1 MWQARYDRVLI
12 QDYKELK
19 ERPPFRNGPSGTVLS
34 IHGEEITM
42 TRIPMLT
49 AIALVL
55 GVTGMSLAELNGGG
69 DGGARGEQQGSLAPA
84 PVVSSESAPD
94 PSDPMPYRVGSQ
106 SPPSDQHSSSL
117 SAASSAL

>member
-1 MWQARYDRVLI
+1 
-12 QDYKELK
+12 
-19 ERPPFRNGPSGTVLS
+19 
-34 IHGEEITM
+34 M

-55 GVTGMSLAELNGGG
+55 GVTGMSLAELNGGS

-84 PVVSSESAPD
+84 PAVSNESAPG

-106 SPPSDQHSSSL
+106 SLPSDQHASSL
-117 SAASSAL
+117 SAASSALYSEFLKLACVGERRA